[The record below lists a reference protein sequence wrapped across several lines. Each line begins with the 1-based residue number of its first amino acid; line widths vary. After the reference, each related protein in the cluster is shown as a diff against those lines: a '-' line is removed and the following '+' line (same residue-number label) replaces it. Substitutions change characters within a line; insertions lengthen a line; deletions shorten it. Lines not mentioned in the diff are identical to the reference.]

1 MTAVMVDLLLGPVA
15 STLADTP
22 TGLPKTLGDIDTIEI
37 IGDMGEFAEHMMC
50 SCSDSDDSPYQ

>member
-1 MTAVMVDLLLGPVA
+1 MTAVMVELLRGPVA
-15 STLADTP
+15 SVLADTP
-22 TGLPKTLGDIDTIEI
+22 ASLPKALDDVDTIEI